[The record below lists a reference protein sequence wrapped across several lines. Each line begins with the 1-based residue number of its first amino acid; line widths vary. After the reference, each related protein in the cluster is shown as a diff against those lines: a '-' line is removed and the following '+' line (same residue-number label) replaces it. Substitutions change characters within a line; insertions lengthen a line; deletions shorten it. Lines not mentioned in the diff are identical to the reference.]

1 MDIAKYYASL
11 GIRIEKKE
19 IAKVDST
26 LKALEAK
33 LKAFGKKI
41 DRHLRLKLD
50 ISKFDIDQKKLNL
63 KLGNALDLASGRTV
77 FEVTNFVVDQKR
89 LNMSMT
95 TAMRRAAQV
104 AEQSVRV
111 RPDVDSRIADRSR
124 GISGRSAVGAGVS
137 GGLAARMYGPAIGLA
152 MGGYG
157 LTQLNRRNQEVISA
171 QLTTQAVTE
180 AAGLQGQ
187 GPQAFEWLRGQSNR
201 IGFNYLSSSQDYNN
215 FLSNSLGAGQS
226 LDQSQEIFLGFSE
239 YQRAMGVTAPR
250 QKLVLNALSQ
260 MQGKGVVSMEE
271 LRRQMAESLPG
282 TMSIFA
288 QAFQE
293 MSGGDK
299 TGQKAIAALL
309 EAVPTGK
316 VQSSE
321 ILPIVARIMRERAAP
336 KLDVAMR
343 TSQAEQARFQNI
355 VSDTAILGAKS
366 GVETGF
372 ARLFKAMAVS
382 LKEGSPLVESMAMGF
397 DRASKSFSEI
407 LLNVQSFKRFFEGRD
422 SYIGDRLFPDEDSRQ
437 KAFLWLESVRNIFT
451 ELRELSSNIGEG
463 WDQIF
468 DKMFSS
474 SMLER
479 FREVINNL
487 TNLVGAINDAAAGN
501 WASAGEKLKSVGWA
515 TLNTVTK
522 PAEGV
527 LNAVSGEYDLG
538 TRAKALLMPDRPFN
552 PAEFESDKRAQQKM
566 AMAQQRASDYAAP
579 VYPVPNMAY
588 GSAIPGVTPMEIS
601 VDVKAEITAQ
611 NAQDFAEKLND
622 KLVTAIMQFSNKEA
636 H

>member
-11 GIRIEKKE
+11 GIRIERKE

-26 LKALEAK
+26 LKLLERK
-33 LKAFGKKI
+33 LKTFGKKM
-41 DRHLRLKLD
+41 DKHLRIKLK
-50 ISKFDIDQKKLNL
+50 ISTFGVDQKKLDRA
-63 KLGNALDLASGRTV
+63 LGNALDLASTKTR
-77 FEVTNFVVDQKR
+77 FEISRFIVNDR
-89 LNMSMT
+89 ALMAAILR
-95 TAMRRAAQV
+95 AMRRLPPLPPGGGPGPGPRPPPGGGPGPDRGLVRAGMAGGV
-104 AEQSVRV
+104 A
-111 RPDVDSRIADRSR
+111 SR
-124 GISGRSAVGAGVS
+124 
-137 GGLAARMYGPAIGLA
+137 LYGPAIGLA

-157 LTQLNRRNQEVISA
+157 LAQLNRLNQETISA

-187 GPQAFEWLRGQSNR
+187 GPQAFEWLRGQGHR
-201 IGFNYLSSSQDYNN
+201 IGFDYLAQAQDYNN
-215 FLSNSLGAGQS
+215 FLSNSLGAGQT
-226 LDQSQEIFLGFSE
+226 LDQSQEVYLGFSE
-239 YQRAMGVTAPR
+239 YQRAMGITAPR
-250 QKLVLNALSQ
+250 QKLVLGALSQ

-299 TGQKAIAALL
+299 TGQEAIAALL
-309 EAVPTGK
+309 KAVPTGT

-336 KLDVAMR
+336 KLDVAMK
-343 TSQAEQARFQNI
+343 TSQAEQGRLKSTVTDMAVI
-355 VSDTAILGAKS
+355 AGKS

-372 ARLFKAMAVS
+372 ARLFKAMTVS
-382 LKEGSPLVESMAMGF
+382 LEESAPLVESMARGF

-422 SYIGDRLFPDEDSRQ
+422 SYIGDKLFPDEDSRQ
-437 KAFLWLESVRNIFT
+437 KAFLWMSSVRDLFV
-451 ELRELSSNIGEG
+451 ELQELGSNIGEG
-463 WDQIF
+463 WNQIF
-468 DKMFSS
+468 EKMFSS

-501 WASAGEKLKSVGWA
+501 WASAGEKLKSVGWTMLDTA
-515 TLNTVTK
+515 TK

-527 LNAVSGEYDLG
+527 LNAISDDLG
-538 TRAKALLMPDRPFN
+538 TNYKSLLMPDKPFN

-566 AMAQQRASDYAAP
+566 AIAQQRASDYANP

-611 NAQDFAEKLND
+611 NAQDFAEQLND